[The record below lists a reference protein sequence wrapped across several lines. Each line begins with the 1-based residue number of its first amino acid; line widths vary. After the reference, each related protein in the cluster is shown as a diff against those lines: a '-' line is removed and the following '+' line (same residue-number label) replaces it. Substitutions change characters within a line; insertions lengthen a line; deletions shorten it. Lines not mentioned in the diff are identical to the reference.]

1 MTTNL
6 IMYTPTNWNFRKVWK
21 MIDLRY
27 DLLMYGYGVECGTK
41 LIPICFISSLDTA
54 HVFA

>member
-27 DLLMYGYGVECGTK
+27 DLLMYGYGIECGTK
-41 LIPICFISSLDTA
+41 LIPICFNTFLLKL
-54 HVFA
+54 